1 MQKLYFESRFSG
13 PIRGSRI
20 LHRES
25 GRESPAAAH
34 RPRPLDLNQRP
45 GGEKG
50 YVARMPRYFFHLYDD
65 VVSLDEEGRDMPDL
79 ESARAAGVREARQ
92 MMVGTVAEG
101 RLDLSHRIDI
111 ADESG
116 AVLATVAF
124 RDAVTVTG

>member
-1 MQKLYFESRFSG
+1 
-13 PIRGSRI
+13 
-20 LHRES
+20 
-25 GRESPAAAH
+25 
-34 RPRPLDLNQRP
+34 
-45 GGEKG
+45 
-50 YVARMPRYFFHLYDD
+50 MPRYFFHLYDD